1 MRVMTVVELSLCCTG
16 GVQNDV
22 VNTPLSPNCMIL
34 VSLFE
39 LLRFRAQCLYVFPVW
54 TVCKSRSL
62 NSMDLA

>member
-1 MRVMTVVELSLCCTG
+1 MMTVVELRLCCTG

-22 VNTPLSPNCMIL
+22 VNAPLSPNCMIL

-39 LLRFRAQCLYVFPVW
+39 LLRFRAQCLYVFQVW
-54 TVCKSRSL
+54 AVCKTRSL